1 MALNASRVCDQ
12 SSPASKAAAAS
23 YDESSPAS
31 KTLLAH
37 DVEQRLH
44 TLRQVRAVTRLQRWC
59 CQHVWTK
66 LSA

>member
-44 TLRQVRAVTRLQRWC
+44 TLRQVRV
-59 CQHVWTK
+59 
-66 LSA
+66 